1 MFERITD
8 RSILLVLTS
17 GFGLV
22 ILMFLA
28 SGSVSLRNART
39 IQASA
44 ERLVGEQGVTA
55 RLVGEVSREQ
65 GALQAILNSL
75 SQELGPAERNEVHWR
90 IHEAEAAMGLV
101 VDAARGREDE
111 RLWHELG
118 KASAEFAEEAR
129 RLVALEGEDRVSFT
143 EVLFAR
149 HREVIELSQQLIANG
164 SLRSAQQGEVLEAR
178 SAAVLEQ
185 SMVLLGAGLVLG
197 LVIAI
202 LTVRMTAQMSRRLK
216 WQAEELSRVSWHMM
230 ETQETVARR
239 FSHELHDELGQ
250 SLTAVKA
257 NLAALQSE
265 APGPRVSDCLQ
276 LVDESMKNV
285 REMSQM
291 LRPTILDDFG
301 LDASLRW
308 LAERFQQRTGI
319 AVECEA
325 KLAGRLPDETETQL
339 FRIAQEALTNVARHA
354 QATEVTIA
362 LSRAGESVRLRIGDN
377 GVGLAAGEQR
387 RGMGLTGMR
396 ARVRGIG
403 GELTVRASERGG
415 VLVEALAP
423 AVDVETE
430 ENDSHLVGG

>member
-1 MFERITD
+1 MFDRITD

-75 SQELGPAERNEVHWR
+75 SQELGPVDGNEVHWR
-90 IHEAEAAMGLV
+90 INEAEAAMGLV
-101 VDAARGREDE
+101 VAAARGRADE
-111 RLWHELG
+111 ALWRELG
-118 KASAEFAEEAR
+118 KASVEFAEEAR
-129 RLVALEGEDRVSFT
+129 RLVAIEGEDRVSFT

-149 HREVIELSQQLIANG
+149 HREVLEISQQLIANG
-164 SLRSAQQGEVLEAR
+164 SLRSAVQGEVLKAR
-178 SAAVLEQ
+178 SEAVLEQ
-185 SMVLLGAGLVLG
+185 ALVLLGAGLALA

-202 LTVRMTAQMSRRLK
+202 FTVRTTAQMSRRME
-216 WQAEELSRVSWHMM
+216 WQAEELSRVSWRMM
-230 ETQETVARR
+230 ETQETAARR

-257 NLAALQSE
+257 NLAALQNE
-265 APGPRVSDCLQ
+265 APGPRVTDCLQ
-276 LVDESMKNV
+276 LVDESIKNV
-285 REMSQM
+285 REMSQL

-319 AVECEA
+319 VVECKAE
-325 KLAGRLPDETETQL
+325 LGERLPDEFETHL
-339 FRIAQEALTNVARHA
+339 FRIAQEALTNVARHSKA
-354 QATEVTIA
+354 SKVTIG
-362 LSRAGESVRLRIGDN
+362 LGRSGGNVRLRIEDDGL
-377 GVGLAAGEQR
+377 GLAAGEER
-387 RGMGLTGMR
+387 RGMGMTGMR
-396 ARVRGIG
+396 ARVRGLG
-403 GELTVRASERGG
+403 GELTVRPGEDGG
-415 VLVEALAP
+415 VMVEAVAP
-423 AVDVETE
+423 AAGE
-430 ENDSHLVGG
+430 ERENHDSHLVSR